1 MDMTAQVIR
10 ATDDGEV
17 IYVGGKKPIQTTES
31 SSYESMNYVVKVKY
45 GKEIKEYNL
54 PKFGKSN
61 QKTIIHMRPKVSLG
75 QLVKKGDILAEGASI
90 VDGEVSLG
98 KNLRV
103 AFMPWR

>member
-1 MDMTAQVIR
+1 MTAQVIR
-10 ATDDGEV
+10 ASSDGEV
-17 IYVGGKKPIQTTES
+17 IYVGGKRPTKTAEGT
-31 SSYESMNYVVKVKY
+31 SYEGMNYVIKVKY

-54 PKFGKSN
+54 PSFGKSN

-90 VDGEVSLG
+90 VDGELSLG

-103 AFMPWR
+103 AFMAWK